1 MYNTNIPEKT
11 ELPTNGQLIK
21 AILAS
26 LVVAIVL
33 LVSCILPAEYAID
46 PTGIGKKIGLLKMG
60 EIKVQLEQEANQE
73 EITALVTNSAIDS
86 KISQTAIVKPTLPKV
101 LDAAKIQT
109 PEVKSSP
116 VAEREIQLNPG
127 EAAEV
132 KLVMK
137 KNNRVQ
143 YKWSVNKGHVN
154 FDTHGD
160 NPDTNYHGYGKGKAV
175 TSDEGTLTAEFDG
188 KHGWFWRNRSSE
200 VVSIKLEVSGDFQG
214 VERVL

>member
-21 AILAS
+21 ATLAS

-46 PTGIGKKIGLLKMG
+46 PTGIGKKMGLLEMG
-60 EIKVQLEQEANQE
+60 EIKVQLEQEAYQE
-73 EITALVTNSAIDS
+73 EMTALASSPAIAS
-86 KISQTAIVKPTLPKV
+86 KISQEPNAKPTLPKV
-101 LDAAKIQT
+101 LDVAITQV
-109 PEVKSSP
+109 PEVKSP
-116 VAEREIQLNPG
+116 PTAEREIQLNPG
-127 EAAEV
+127 EAAEL

-137 KNNRVQ
+137 KNNKVQ

-160 NPDTNYHGYGKGKAV
+160 NPLTNYHGYGKGKAV
-175 TSDEGTLTAEFDG
+175 TSDDGTLTAAFDG

-214 VERVL
+214 IERVL